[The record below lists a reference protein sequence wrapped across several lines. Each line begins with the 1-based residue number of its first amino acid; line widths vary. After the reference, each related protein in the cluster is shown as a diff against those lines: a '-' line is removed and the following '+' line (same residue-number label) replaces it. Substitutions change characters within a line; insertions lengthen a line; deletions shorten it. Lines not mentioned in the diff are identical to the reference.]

1 MSRLLSVVSGP
12 QEGTY
17 FIHPQHANV
26 RLPKDCSDD
35 EIHLSMDNGPV
46 VEPQP
51 TGMTFFLERVR
62 LAHICREVTDIL
74 PLETSK
80 LVQIPYEQ
88 IIILD
93 KKFQDFF
100 SSLPFF
106 FRVDSESRQK
116 SKILEIVYTN
126 IDTMRYC
133 ITTIAHSRRC
143 RLHQKFLLRQ
153 SFNNRYAYSR
163 KACLESARAIIQI
176 HEDPPQMNG
185 LRPKTKAQIGMAV
198 HFIHL
203 GLVVMVMDL
212 CINKDVPCEEGSK
225 EEVKATLEMLEGAR
239 NISPILG
246 RSLDSLYD
254 VLKKYN
260 ISLSANVSSDS
271 KEVPETAPETEI
283 GDFDPLYHVYMQST
297 QLGLCEL
304 SPGTNFDGFSQNLTP
319 PFETDLSLITW
330 DNLFSAVDSR
340 PF

>member
-1 MSRLLSVVSGP
+1 MSRLQSVVSGP

-17 FIHPQHANV
+17 FIHPQHVNV

-35 EIHLSMDNGPV
+35 EIHLGINNDPV
-46 VEPQP
+46 GEPQP

-62 LAHICREVTDIL
+62 LAHICREVTDVL

-88 IIILD
+88 IILLD

-100 SSLPFF
+100 SGLPFF

-116 SKILEIVYTN
+116 SKLLEIVYTS
-126 IDTMRYC
+126 IDIMRYC
-133 ITTIAHSRRC
+133 ITTMAHSRRC

-176 HEDPPQMNG
+176 HEDPLQREG

-203 GLVVMVMDL
+203 GLVIMVMDL
-212 CINKDVPCEEGSK
+212 CINQDVPGEEGRK
-225 EEVKATLEMLEGAR
+225 AEVKATLEMLEGAR

-246 RSLDSLYD
+246 RSLDSLYE

-260 ISLSANVSSDS
+260 VSLSANVSPDS
-271 KEVPETAPETEI
+271 KEVPETVLEPEI

-297 QLGLCEL
+297 QLGIHGL
-304 SPGTNFDGFSQNLTP
+304 SPGTNFDEFSQNSTQ
-319 PFETDLSLITW
+319 FETDLSLITW